1 MKNLRLTTLILAMGT
16 SMGVQALGVDS
27 LIKIMDSNQEVMTVS
42 NQDGYRQFVN
52 LNISEVSVVDGKLV
66 PTPYS
71 KENIDTW
78 SLETRP
84 SKMILDD
91 GQSKKF
97 SIRYFGDQTLNKDR
111 LYSIGVVPTPYYS
124 EGEAPPNTV
133 QMVVG
138 VAPYVIVPA
147 KQDKP
152 LSYSVKY
159 EDKAVVVKNLGE
171 TYFRAVVKGCDS
183 VALKRPVRECANSS
197 YVLSGRELRITLPEK
212 SNQEIEV
219 SLNTNNNTYKQTFN
233 MTPGQVKQ
241 Q

>member
-1 MKNLRLTTLILAMGT
+1 MKKLRLTTLILAMGT

-27 LIKIMDSNQEVMTVS
+27 LIKIMDSNLDVMTVS

-52 LNISEVSVVDGKLV
+52 LHISEVDVVDGKLI
-66 PTPYS
+66 PMAYT
-71 KENIDTW
+71 KENIDRW
-78 SLETRP
+78 SLETWP
-84 SKMILDD
+84 SKMIIDD

-97 SIRYFGDQTLNKDR
+97 SIRYIGDEDLDHDR
-111 LYSIGVVPTPYYS
+111 IYSIGVVPTPYYS

-133 QMVVG
+133 QMVIG
-138 VAPYVIVPA
+138 VSPYVIVPA
-147 KQDKP
+147 KTDKP

-159 EDKAVVVKNLGE
+159 EDKAIVVKNLGE

-183 VALKRPVRECANSS
+183 IALKRPVRECVNSS
-197 YVLSGRELRITLPEK
+197 YVLSGRELTIALPEK
-212 SNQEIEV
+212 SNKEVEV
-219 SLNTNNNTYKQTFN
+219 SFKTNNSTYKQTFN